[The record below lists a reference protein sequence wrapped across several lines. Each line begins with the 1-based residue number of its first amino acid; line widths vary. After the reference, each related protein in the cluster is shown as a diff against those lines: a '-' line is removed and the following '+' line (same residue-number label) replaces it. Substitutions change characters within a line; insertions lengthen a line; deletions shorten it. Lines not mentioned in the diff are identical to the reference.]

1 MASCGRTTQSY
12 LCWPKLKE
20 IFSPEREPKFSF
32 HLTPMLALISIFLTS
47 WFLPSSS
54 SLQDLP
60 ANGFSSGNQPVKK
73 SFLVYRN
80 DCNLPRS
87 SSDSE
92 SSSSSSSSAAS
103 DRTRYSPTD
112 GGQAAGCLYRF
123 SHWKLGGSHF
133 SPKEGVQTKC
143 PCKIIGMD

>member
-1 MASCGRTTQSY
+1 MLPWVSAAATALQEAQQGHRALLML
-12 LCWPKLKE
+12 LCCLL
-20 IFSPEREPKFSF
+20 S
-32 HLTPMLALISIFLTS
+32 A
-47 WFLPSSS
+47 
-54 SLQDLP
+54 DLP

-103 DRTRYSPTD
+103 DRTRYVPPAS
-112 GGQAAGCLYRF
+112 GCATATGICWVRCVTVPLPF
-123 SHWKLGGSHF
+123 TLLLA
-133 SPKEGVQTKC
+133 
-143 PCKIIGMD
+143 